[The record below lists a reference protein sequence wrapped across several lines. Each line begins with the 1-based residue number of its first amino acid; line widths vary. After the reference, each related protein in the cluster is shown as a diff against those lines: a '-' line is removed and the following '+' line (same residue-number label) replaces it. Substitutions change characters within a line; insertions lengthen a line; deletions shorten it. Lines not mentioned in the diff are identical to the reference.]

1 MTLRV
6 SGKNINIG
14 EALRTHVTDRL
25 NAVTGK
31 YFDGAVTGHVTIS
44 PEGAGFR
51 ADCSLHLTSGMLLQ
65 ADGRAQDPYAAFDQS
80 AERIEKRL
88 RRYKSRLKSHHDH
101 DAAKAETVASYV
113 LEAPDQE
120 QEAPAEFNAA
130 VIAEFDD
137 AIAPPFRVTSRAGSR
152 SFRRAHLRLSPCV
165 DRTRQRRLSQG
176 GSKYRLD
183 RHAGRRVDLSQNR
196 HKYCLSDGDGRVS
209 APPSD
214 GIEWSRRLAAIT
226 VRGRPANADRVMMMK
241 S

>member
-1 MTLRV
+1 MPLRV

-25 NAVTGK
+25 GALTSK

-44 PEGAGFR
+44 PEGTGFR
-51 ADCSLHLTSGMLLQ
+51 TDCALHLASGMLLQ
-65 ADGRAQDPYAAFDQS
+65 ADGRAQDPYGAFDQS

-130 VIAEFDD
+130 VIAESTTQLRRRSVSQAVLDLD
-137 AIAPPFRVTSRAGSR
+137 LSGAPVFIFRHASTGRVNVVY
-152 SFRRAHLRLSPCV
+152 RRA
-165 DRTRQRRLSQG
+165 D
-176 GSKYRLD
+176 
-183 RHAGRRVDLSQNR
+183 QNIGWI
-196 HKYCLSDGDGRVS
+196 DTPEG
-209 APPSD
+209 A
-214 GIEWSRRLAAIT
+214 
-226 VRGRPANADRVMMMK
+226 
-241 S
+241 

>member
-25 NAVTGK
+25 NTLTGK

-44 PEGAGFR
+44 PEGTGFR

-80 AERIEKRL
+80 AERIDKRL

-130 VIAEFDD
+130 VIAESTTQLRRRSVSQAVLDLD
-137 AIAPPFRVTSRAGSR
+137 LSGAPICVFRHASTGRVNVVY
-152 SFRRAHLRLSPCV
+152 RRA
-165 DRTRQRRLSQG
+165 D
-176 GSKYRLD
+176 
-183 RHAGRRVDLSQNR
+183 QNIGWI
-196 HKYCLSDGDGRVS
+196 DTPEG
-209 APPSD
+209 A
-214 GIEWSRRLAAIT
+214 
-226 VRGRPANADRVMMMK
+226 
-241 S
+241 